1 MKSLLINVLL
11 SFQKLTLN
19 TKNILWLVQ
28 TFNFCER
35 TKNLEGI
42 INQGEIQSHSIFL
55 GKIKTKLLESDNER
69 KFFKS
74 LTTCE
79 SLHGLEADHRG
90 GSRTAKTSGMEL
102 LVAMVNSYYQW
113 TIVTKISVL
122 VVETVLPEH
131 TGLDD
136 EIFQL
141 STSPFLKVDSNQRY
155 ILMYC

>member
-1 MKSLLINVLL
+1 
-11 SFQKLTLN
+11 
-19 TKNILWLVQ
+19 
-28 TFNFCER
+28 
-35 TKNLEGI
+35 
-42 INQGEIQSHSIFL
+42 
-55 GKIKTKLLESDNER
+55 
-69 KFFKS
+69 
-74 LTTCE
+74 
-79 SLHGLEADHRG
+79 
-90 GSRTAKTSGMEL
+90 
-102 LVAMVNSYYQW
+102 MVNSYYQW